1 MATRLPGL
9 MAAIG
14 AAVLLGGCATSQPPA
29 GADDQPR
36 EVAGAAFTFSVG
48 SHRFAIA
55 AFGSPALMVMVRLGP
70 TYVWVT
76 PSPALRRVYLE
87 DVVGDQPDA
96 GHVLDVNANGT
107 ADCLYALRWSR

>member
-1 MATRLPGL
+1 MVGRLCGL
-9 MAAIG
+9 AAAFG
-14 AAVLLGGCATSQPPA
+14 AAALLGGCAASQPPPR
-29 GADDQPR
+29 ADDQPR
-36 EVAGAAFTFSVG
+36 EVAGASFTFAVG

-55 AFGSPALMVMVRLGP
+55 AFGTPALMVMVRLDP

-87 DVVGDQPDA
+87 DMVGDEPDA

-107 ADCLYALRWSR
+107 LDCVYALHWSR